1 MIDVMKLI
9 PEMLAGEELM
19 KALTVLPQYD
29 KGIRNR
35 SETERLI
42 ALNDLY
48 NVYIPNA
55 MSTEIYSK
63 MYLALIRSL
72 NKKFSKEAV
81 VQRNSPVGVIGGADS
96 FTIIGCGG
104 IGKSAT
110 VGKVS
115 QLIMDKRI
123 ILDENLNEVIPIL
136 SVQCPFDSSVKSLLL
151 SILKTV
157 DDVLVESDYY
167 DKALKV
173 RATTDTLIS
182 MVSKVALNHIGLLIV
197 DEIQNVVNSKNGRQ
211 LVGMLTQLI
220 NSSGISICM
229 VGTPACEPFF
239 EQEMHLA
246 RRTLGLKYGPMDYDE
261 GFIYF
266 CNVLWSYQYVK
277 NRTNITPSII
287 NWLYE
292 HSSGIVSVVVSL
304 VHDAQEIAILN
315 GTEELNLANLNEAYK
330 SRLNM
335 LHTYIEP
342 SIIKKKQTSIKK
354 KTVTYTESGEFVEE
368 GSLIAELVEKAKG
381 NNLDVLSLFRQHF
394 EVVEVAV

>member
-1 MIDVMKLI
+1 MIDVSKLT

-19 KALTVLPQYD
+19 KALTVLPEYD
-29 KGIRNR
+29 KDIRNR
-35 SETERLI
+35 SVTERLI

-48 NVYIPNA
+48 NIYIPNA
-55 MSTEIYSK
+55 MSTEFYSK

-81 VQRNSPVGVIGGADS
+81 VQRNSPVGVIGGTDS
-96 FTIIGCGG
+96 FTITGCGG
-104 IGKSAT
+104 IGKSASIGR
-110 VGKVS
+110 VVE
-115 QLIMDKRI
+115 LIADKRT
-123 ILDENLNEVIPIL
+123 ILTNNWNEVIPIL

-151 SILKTV
+151 SILKAV
-157 DDVLVESDYY
+157 DDVVLSDYY
-167 DKALKV
+167 EKALKV

-246 RRTLGLKYGPMDYDE
+246 RRTLGLKYGPMNYDE
-261 GFIYF
+261 NFIYF
-266 CNVLWSYQYVK
+266 CRTLWEYQYVK
-277 NRTNITPSII
+277 NKIEISDSVV

-292 HSSGIVSVVVSL
+292 HSSGIASVVVSL
-304 VHDAQEIAILN
+304 IHDAQEIAILN
-315 GTEELNLANLNEAYK
+315 GTEVLNFENLNEAYK
-330 SRLNM
+330 NRLSM
-335 LHTYIEP
+335 LHSYIEP
-342 SIIKKKQTSIKK
+342 SVAKKKQTSSKR
-354 KTVTYTESGEFVEE
+354 KTVTYTEIGEPVEE
-368 GSLIAELVEKAKG
+368 DGLISKLVATAKK

-394 EVVEVAV
+394 EVVEVAI

>member
-1 MIDVMKLI
+1 MIDVAKLM
-9 PEMLAGEELM
+9 PEMLMGEELM
-19 KALTVLPQYD
+19 KSLCVFPKYNESLRAKSQ
-29 KGIRNR
+29 
-35 SETERLI
+35 TERLI

-48 NVYIPNA
+48 RIYIPNM
-55 MSTEIYSK
+55 MSTETYSK
-63 MYLALIRSL
+63 IYLALSRSL
-72 NKKFSKEAV
+72 DKKFSEKAV
-81 VQRNSPVGVIGGADS
+81 LQRNSAQGIIGGADS

-151 SILKTV
+151 SILKEV
-157 DDVLVESDYY
+157 DDVVCSDYY
-167 DKALKV
+167 EKALKV

-182 MVSKVALNHIGLLIV
+182 MVSKIALNHIGLLIV

-246 RRTLGLKYGPMDYDE
+246 RRTLGLKYGPMSYDE
-261 GFIYF
+261 SFIYF
-266 CNVLWSYQYVK
+266 CRILWEYQYVK
-277 NRTNITPSII
+277 NKVEISDSIV

-292 HSSGIVSVVVSL
+292 HSSGIASAVVSL
-304 VHDAQEIAILN
+304 IHDAQEIAIIN
-315 GTEELNLANLNEAYK
+315 GTEELNLENLNKAYK
-330 SRLNM
+330 NRLTM
-335 LHTYIEP
+335 LHPYLETNIK
-342 SIIKKKQTSIKK
+342 KKKQTSTKR
-354 KTVTYTESGEFVEE
+354 KTVTYTEIGDRVEE
-368 GSLIAELVEKAKG
+368 DGFITELVTKAKTE
-381 NNLDVLSLFRQHF
+381 NIDVISLFRQHF
-394 EVVEVAV
+394 PVIEVAV

>member
-1 MIDVMKLI
+1 MIDISKLM
-9 PEMLAGEELM
+9 PKMLTGEELM
-19 KALTVLPQYD
+19 KALTILPEYD
-29 KGIRNR
+29 KEVRSK

-48 NVYIPNA
+48 SVYIPNT
-55 MSTEIYSK
+55 MSTEVYSK

-72 NKKFSKEAV
+72 NKKFSKNAV
-81 VQRNSPVGVIGGADS
+81 IQKNSSMGVIGGADS
-96 FTIIGCGG
+96 FTITGCGG
-104 IGKSAT
+104 IGKSASIGRA
-110 VGKVS
+110 VE
-115 QLIMDKRI
+115 LIADKRT
-123 ILDENLNEVIPIL
+123 ILDDNCNEVVPIL

-342 SIIKKKQTSIKK
+342 SIIKKKKTSIKK
-354 KTVTYTESGEFVEE
+354 KTVPYTESGEFVEE
-368 GSLIAELVEKAKG
+368 GSLIAELVEKAKAD
-381 NNLDVLSLFRQHF
+381 NLDVLSLFRHHF
-394 EVVEVAV
+394 PVIEVVV

>member
-1 MIDVMKLI
+1 MIDISKLM
-9 PEMLAGEELM
+9 PKMLTGEELM
-19 KALTVLPQYD
+19 KALTILPEYD
-29 KGIRNR
+29 KEVGSK

-48 NVYIPNA
+48 SVYIPNT
-55 MSTEIYSK
+55 MSTEVYSK

-72 NKKFSKEAV
+72 NKKFSKNAV
-81 VQRNSPVGVIGGADS
+81 IQKNSSMGVIGGADS
-96 FTIIGCGG
+96 FTITGCGG
-104 IGKSAT
+104 IGKSASIGRA
-110 VGKVS
+110 VE
-115 QLIMDKRI
+115 LIGEKRT

-246 RRTLGLKYGPMDYDE
+246 RRTLGLKYSSMEFDE
-261 GFIYF
+261 TFIYF
-266 CNVLWSYQYVK
+266 CNMLWSYQYVK
-277 NRTNITPSII
+277 NRTNITTSII

-304 VHDAQEIAILN
+304 LHDAQEIAILN

-330 SRLNM
+330 SRLSM
-335 LHTYIEP
+335 LHSYIEP
-342 SIIKKKQTSIKK
+342 SIVKKKQTSTKR
-354 KTVTYTESGEFVEE
+354 KTVTYIEKGEPVEE
-368 GSLIAELVEKAKG
+368 DGLISELVATAKE

>member
-1 MIDVMKLI
+1 MIDVTKLI
-9 PEMLAGEELM
+9 PKMLTGEKLM

-48 NVYIPNA
+48 QIYIPNT

-72 NKKFSKEAV
+72 NKKFSKDAV
-81 VQRNSPVGVIGGADS
+81 VQRNSTIGIIGGADS
-96 FTIIGCGG
+96 FTITGCGG
-104 IGKSAT
+104 IGKSASISRA
-110 VGKVS
+110 VE
-115 QLIMDKRI
+115 LIVDKKT
-123 ILDENLNEVIPIL
+123 ILTDNWNEVVPIL

-151 SILKTV
+151 SILKEV
-157 DDVLVESDYY
+157 DSVVCSDYY
-167 DKALKV
+167 EKALKV

-197 DEIQNVVNSKNGRQ
+197 DEIQNVVNSKNGKQ

-229 VGTPACEPFF
+229 VGTPACETFF

-246 RRTLGLKYGPMDYDE
+246 RRTLGLKYGPMDYDDR
-261 GFIYF
+261 FIYF
-266 CNVLWSYQYVK
+266 CNVVWSYQYVK
-277 NRTNITPSII
+277 NRTNITPAIV

-304 VHDAQEIAILN
+304 LHDAQEIAVLN
-315 GTEELNLANLNEAYK
+315 GTEELNFANLNEAYK
-330 SRLNM
+330 NRLTM
-335 LHTYIEP
+335 LHSYLEP
-342 SIIKKKQTSIKK
+342 SVTKKKQTSTKR
-354 KTVTYTESGEFVEE
+354 KTVTYTETGEPVEE
-368 GSLIAELVEKAKG
+368 EGLISQLVTKAKTE
-381 NNLDVLSLFRQHF
+381 NLDVISLFRQHF

>member
-1 MIDVMKLI
+1 MIDVAKML

-19 KALTVLPQYD
+19 KALTVIPEYD
-29 KGIRNR
+29 ENIRNK

-48 NVYIPNA
+48 SIYIPNT

-63 MYLALIRSL
+63 MYLSLIRSL
-72 NKKFSKEAV
+72 HKKFSKDAV

-96 FTIIGCGG
+96 FTITGCGG
-104 IGKSAT
+104 IGKSASIGRA
-110 VGKVS
+110 VE
-115 QLIMDKRI
+115 LIADKRT
-123 ILDENLNEVIPIL
+123 ILDDNWNEVVPIL

-151 SILKTV
+151 SILKEV
-157 DDVLVESDYY
+157 DSVVCSDYY
-167 DKALKV
+167 EKALKV

-182 MVSKVALNHIGLLIV
+182 MASKVALNHIGLLIV

-246 RRTLGLKYGPMDYDE
+246 RRTLGLKYGPMNYDE
-261 GFIYF
+261 NFIYF
-266 CNVLWSYQYVK
+266 CRTLWEYQYVK
-277 NRTNITPSII
+277 NKIEISDSVV

-292 HSSGIVSVVVSL
+292 HSSGIASVVVSL
-304 VHDAQEIAILN
+304 LHDAQEIAILN
-315 GTEELNLANLNEAYK
+315 GTEELSLANLNEAYK
-330 SRLNM
+330 NRLSM
-335 LHTYIEP
+335 LHSYIEP
-342 SIIKKKQTSIKK
+342 SVAKKKQTSSKR
-354 KTVTYTESGEFVEE
+354 KTVTYTEIGESVKEN
-368 GSLIAELVEKAKG
+368 GLIAELVAKAKSE
-381 NNLDVLSLFRQHF
+381 NLDIVSLFRQHF
-394 EVVEVAV
+394 SVTEVAV

>member
-1 MIDVMKLI
+1 MIDVAKML

-19 KALTVLPQYD
+19 KALTVLPNYD
-29 KGIRNR
+29 KDIRNR

-48 NVYIPNA
+48 NIYIPNA

-81 VQRNSPVGVIGGADS
+81 VQRNSLVGVIGGADS
-96 FTIIGCGG
+96 FTITGCGG
-104 IGKSAT
+104 IGKSASIGRA
-110 VGKVS
+110 VV
-115 QLIMDKRI
+115 LIAEKKT
-123 ILDENLNEVIPIL
+123 ILTDNWNEVIPIL
-136 SVQCPFDSSVKSLLL
+136 SVQCPFDSSVKALLL
-151 SILKTV
+151 SILKEV
-157 DDVLVESDYY
+157 DSVVCSDYY
-167 DKALKV
+167 EKALKV
-173 RATTDTLIS
+173 RATTDTFIS

-246 RRTLGLKYGPMDYDE
+246 RRTLGLKYGPMSYDE
-261 GFIYF
+261 NFIYF
-266 CNVLWSYQYVK
+266 CRTLWEYQCVK
-277 NRTNITPSII
+277 NKSEITDAIV

-292 HSSGIVSVVVSL
+292 HSGGIASVVVSL
-304 VHDAQEIAILN
+304 LHDAQEIAILN
-315 GTEELNLANLNEAYK
+315 GTEELSLANLNEAYK
-330 SRLNM
+330 SKLSM
-335 LHTYIEP
+335 LHSYIDP
-342 SIIKKKQTSIKK
+342 SITKKAQTSTKK
-354 KTVTYTESGEFVEE
+354 RTVTYVEE
-368 GSLIAELVEKAKG
+368 SQPIEEDNLISKLVAKSKAESLDI
-381 NNLDVLSLFRQHF
+381 LSLFRQHF

>member
-1 MIDVMKLI
+1 MVDVAKMM
-9 PEMLAGEELM
+9 PEMLSDERLM
-19 KALTVLPQYD
+19 KDLRVIPEYD
-29 KGIRNR
+29 KDIRNG
-35 SETERLI
+35 SVTERLI
-42 ALNDLY
+42 ALNNLY
-48 NVYIPNA
+48 QIYIPNT

-63 MYLALIRSL
+63 MYLSLIRSL
-72 NKKFSKEAV
+72 HKKFSKDAV
-81 VQRNSPVGVIGGADS
+81 VQRNSPMGVIGGADS
-96 FTIIGCGG
+96 FTIMGCGG
-104 IGKSAT
+104 IGKSASIGRA
-110 VGKVS
+110 VELIAGK
-115 QLIMDKRI
+115 RT
-123 ILDENLNEVIPIL
+123 ILSDNWNEVIPIV

-151 SILKTV
+151 SILKEV
-157 DDVLVESDYY
+157 DSVVCSDYY
-167 DKALKV
+167 EKALKV

-197 DEIQNVVNSKNGRQ
+197 DEIQNVVNSKNGKQ

-239 EQEMHLA
+239 EQEIHLA

-304 VHDAQEIAILN
+304 LHDAQEIAILN
-315 GTEELNLANLNEAYK
+315 GTEVLSLANLNEAYK
-330 SRLNM
+330 SRLSM
-335 LHTYIEP
+335 LHSYLEP
-342 SIIKKKQTSIKK
+342 TIVKKKQTSTKK
-354 KTVTYTESGEFVEE
+354 KMVTYSNIGEPIEE
-368 GSLIAELVEKAKG
+368 DALIAELVEKAKG
-381 NNLDVLSLFRQHF
+381 NNLDVLSLFRHHF
-394 EVVEVAV
+394 PVIEVVV